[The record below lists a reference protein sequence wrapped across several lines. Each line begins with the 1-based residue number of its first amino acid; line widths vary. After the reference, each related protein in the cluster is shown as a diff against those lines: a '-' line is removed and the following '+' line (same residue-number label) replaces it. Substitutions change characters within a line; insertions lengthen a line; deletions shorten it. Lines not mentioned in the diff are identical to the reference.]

1 MEATSHQ
8 FYCPSC
14 GHPITDAHP
23 CPVVGKLN
31 SYTMLTCWQPECPL
45 VGATFTDLGLL
56 DETWLKAWHVAR
68 RFDLTTGEK
77 LK

>member
-1 MEATSHQ
+1 MAATSQQ

-14 GHPITDAHP
+14 GHLIHDAHH
-23 CPVVGKLN
+23 CTAVGKAPA
-31 SYTMLTCWQPECPL
+31 YTMLKCWRDECLL
-45 VGATFTDLGLL
+45 VGATFTDVGLQ
-56 DETWLKAWHVAR
+56 DESWLKAWHVAR